1 MSRSVTASA
10 GIANTF
16 TDKIR
21 LNKEFNISISGTWA
35 GTVTLQRSFDGGT
48 TYVDVET
55 FTANAEKTG
64 SEVEGGVDYRLGI
77 KTGEYTSGSAKLRLS
92 HS

>member
-1 MSRSVTASA
+1 MAVKVTKSA
-10 GIANTF
+10 GDQNTF

-21 LNKEFNISISGTWA
+21 LNKTFNVSISGTWA

-48 TYVDVET
+48 TYTDVEV
-55 FTANAEKTG
+55 FTANAEKNG
-64 SEVEGGVDYRLGI
+64 EEVEGGVDYRLGI
-77 KTGEYTSGSAKLRLS
+77 KTGEYTSGTAELRLS